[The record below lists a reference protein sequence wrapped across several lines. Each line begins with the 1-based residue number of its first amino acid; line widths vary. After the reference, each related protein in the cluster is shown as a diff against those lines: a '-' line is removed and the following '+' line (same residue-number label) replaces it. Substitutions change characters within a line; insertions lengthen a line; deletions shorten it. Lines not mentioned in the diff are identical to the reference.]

1 LIIVIWSLIIIC
13 DLEFGYWNFDRCII
27 YGVYEYPKE
36 KKMALRELLKI
47 EPSVMEE
54 INRFLLDPDNPVVN
68 ALLQIVAKYGTPD
81 EINAQAQKARD
92 LSNLLGRLRKI
103 SSPYM
108 KDLEWLMAEREKR
121 SFISISDFRRKVLG
135 KRADEIS
142 FDEGKAVTLEISA
155 LQYFPWLITEARH
168 AIEKQEV
175 MPARYIRV
183 RKMKEQEGDQGDI
196 LAMAAAMQI
205 IGASYVET
213 LDTKGTDGSN
223 VHLGGPETITGYFGG
238 IGQPNEHA
246 LQWIDEYL
254 YYYTQYGIR
263 QVLNIN
269 PGTVLLGYLLY
280 KLGIDMEF
288 KISVF
293 MGNDNPYSV
302 LWTLMTAKLF
312 SREDGSTSLV
322 GFNLSNSVDCQ
333 TLELSGEIR
342 RTLGF
347 EDKVRIEHHITETW
361 KSIVRQPY
369 NRRCDL
375 LEVAS
380 RVPNIS
386 AKHEG
391 GDPEVEQ
398 TRARASDVLDYFRD
412 KEEIIS
418 SGDMDHLEKNYM
430 DKHDAVNQTARALT
444 EKGLSFVAAW
454 NLHSR

>member
-1 LIIVIWSLIIIC
+1 MS
-13 DLEFGYWNFDRCII
+13 
-27 YGVYEYPKE
+27 
-36 KKMALRELLKI
+36 LRESLRI
-47 EPSVMEE
+47 EPSVLEE

-68 ALLQIVAKYGTPD
+68 ALLQVVAKYGTPD

-92 LSNLLGRLRKI
+92 LSNLFGRLREL
-103 SSPYM
+103 SSPYV

-135 KRADEIS
+135 RRVDEIS

-168 AIEKQEV
+168 AIEQQEV

-183 RKMKEQEGDQGDI
+183 RKMKEQERDKGDI
-196 LAMAAAMQI
+196 LAVAAAMEI

-238 IGQPNEHA
+238 IGQPNEHPI
-246 LQWIDEYL
+246 QWIDEYL
-254 YYYTQYGIR
+254 YYYTRYGIR

-280 KLGIDMEF
+280 RLGIDMEF

-312 SREDGSTSLV
+312 SRQDGSTPLV

-342 RTLGF
+342 RKLGF

-398 TRARASDVLDYFRD
+398 TREHASDILDYFRH
-412 KEEIIS
+412 KEEILS

-430 DKHDAVNQTARALT
+430 DKHDAVNETARALT